1 MGETCQQSH
10 LGHSQFMFSGALC
23 TGQRHIW
30 RLQKIRNQ
38 KNLTDEVP
46 RLSPESALEHLQLQD
61 TLVPRWSQFIG
72 TDKGLPRGGSEG
84 LTTMSPQRP
93 S

>member
-1 MGETCQQSH
+1 M
-10 LGHSQFMFSGALC
+10 
-23 TGQRHIW
+23 GQRHTW